1 MIERAR
7 SVTAEDGPNR
17 GRLARGQ
24 FRHRSGRRSMT
35 AVATCFPEQTK
46 PRTIVG
52 EPYFPGRTIT
62 LCLYYLGNLP
72 VGVGRGELVF
82 MHGSIVT

>member
-1 MIERAR
+1 
-7 SVTAEDGPNR
+7 
-17 GRLARGQ
+17 
-24 FRHRSGRRSMT
+24 MT